1 MNSNEKQRLIL
12 ISDLWGSKN
21 SEWISSYTS
30 ILNQHFDVFFYSST
44 ELAEINIF
52 NLAQEKIHQK
62 FIEAGIEKAVEN
74 LLKSE
79 TQKIHVLAF
88 SVGATIAWKAA
99 LRGLQ
104 VQNLFAVS
112 ATRLRY
118 ETKKPSTK
126 MELFFGEDDSFL
138 PDLKWFEDMNIKK
151 HFITNH
157 DHEMYKEKEIA
168 YEVCSSIINQ
178 LAPSL

>member
-74 LLKSE
+74 PL
-79 TQKIHVLAF
+79 VLALQ
-88 SVGATIAWKAA
+88 
-99 LRGLQ
+99 LRGKLLCEDCKYRICLQ
-104 VQNLFAVS
+104 FLRRGFVMKPRNLALKWNYF
-112 ATRLRY
+112 L
-118 ETKKPSTK
+118 EK
-126 MELFFGEDDSFL
+126 MTASFL
-138 PDLKWFEDMNIKK
+138 IQNGLRI
-151 HFITNH
+151 
-157 DHEMYKEKEIA
+157 
-168 YEVCSSIINQ
+168 
-178 LAPSL
+178 